1 MVSLENYITEKL
13 LESFS
18 IGSIIGKNK
27 PKSKQ
32 QLRKLIEQELEQQ
45 GPNADLNHIDVS
57 KITDMEKLFYKL
69 DIRNI
74 KIDQWDV
81 SNVKN
86 MRNMFWNCSNFNAD
100 LSKWD
105 VRNVVN
111 MERMFYGCEKFKPG
125 LFGWQRF
132 GLSDDDRHKY
142 NRFDGLDDD
151 DNDISEYDSLFR

>member
-1 MVSLENYITEKL
+1 MVSLENYITERL
-13 LESFS
+13 LGSFS

-32 QLRKLIEQELEQQ
+32 QLRKLIEQELEHQ
-45 GPNADLNHIDVS
+45 GPDADLNHIDVS

-81 SNVKN
+81 SNVKD
-86 MRNMFWNCSNFNAD
+86 MRNMFWNCSNFNADLSKWDVTNVTDMLGTFGYCSNFNAD

-111 MERMFYGCEKFKPG
+111 MERMFFTV
-125 LFGWQRF
+125 
-132 GLSDDDRHKY
+132 
-142 NRFDGLDDD
+142 
-151 DNDISEYDSLFR
+151 